1 MKKTVIYSIV
11 ILFMACAG
19 KQKESPTETTKT
31 VIESF
36 YQGDKDTLK
45 KYTTE
50 ESYAN
55 FMSIQNLYSESGDS
69 NFKVLKETSDGKT
82 AWVKFTTSYT
92 DEPEI
97 FKLIMDNSHWR
108 VTERDKG
115 EKAPF

>member
-1 MKKTVIYSIV
+1 
-11 ILFMACAG
+11 MACAG
-19 KQKESPTETTKT
+19 KQTATPSETAKI

-36 YQGDKDTLK
+36 YQDDKDTLK

-50 ESYAN
+50 ESFAN

-69 NFKVLKETSDGKT
+69 NFKVLKETSDDKT

-92 DEPEI
+92 DEPET
-97 FKLIMDNSHWR
+97 FKLILEDGHWK

-115 EKAPF
+115 EKAVF